1 MEKTA
6 LKTYLSGKYQGWDSF
21 CETIVLPIF
30 GKDDYEDKR
39 KKEVL
44 DMKPERRLLADATG
58 IKSVKFCAQT
68 YVSGEPLQFFDIAV
82 SDKVLMDRNRV
93 NVQRIIRS
101 VMDQYSSAFMIFHY
115 EDESK
120 WEWRFSFCY
129 KSENEDEST
138 DRKRYTFLLGPG
150 QSCRTAAENFMVLY
164 DKQQKDEVIELEDL
178 INAFN
183 VEALSNEFFNGYKEI
198 YEDIIEYVTGKRMVK
213 VANKWEEKVIR
224 EPNEEIMCGF
234 ARFLDPEKA
243 VRDYVKK
250 LMGRLVFLQFL
261 QKKGWLGV
269 KVNERWGE
277 GSPTFIKDLF
287 DQTEDKDNF
296 IDNMLEALFN
306 DLNTER
312 TNDLVSSVIGDG
324 IRVPYLNGGLFERD
338 AADEAR
344 FPLPAVFMERLLFFF
359 SCYNFTIDENDPND
373 AEVGVDPEMLGRIF
387 ENLLED
393 NKDKGAFYTPK
404 EIVTYMCR
412 ESLIAYLQT
421 DINDEPTKEA
431 IHQFVSTHD
440 AATLG
445 NLAENI
451 DQRLKDVKIC
461 DPAIGSGAFPM
472 GLLKELFLCR
482 SALEGIDQRTAAE
495 IKRHIIQNNIY
506 GVDIEK
512 GAVDIAR
519 LRFWLS
525 LIVDEETPQALPN
538 LDYKIVEGNSLITA
552 FDGQYVDLSTKI
564 GINGYRRY
572 SVINI
577 RPEKKALREEQ
588 KRFFM
593 LNGDEKY
600 RSEIAIKNHILNII
614 WYQLD
619 FERHSWEDTTVEQL
633 GLFGTTCNKKGKKK
647 SVQVIEFTPER
658 QAVLDKCEKLISE
671 LNDENKSLQ
680 ERAGINIP
688 FFEWKILFSEIFD
701 NDDSGFDIIIGN
713 PPYIRQEKLAH
724 SYKKLLCSIYPN
736 YGEGTADILVYFFGL
751 GVNILRTN
759 GILNFITSNKFLK
772 TKYGRTIRNTFANDV
787 DVTSFIDFFELPV
800 FNNASTDAG
809 ITFLIKRQPESETK
823 YFPVKTLEKLNL
835 TELTKGSFLRVIK
848 NIEEWQ
854 FVKIEELSILSK
866 LNNNSIPLSDFVD
879 GRIYRGITTGSNPSF
894 MLNKEARKVILDG
907 CKTPDEYERTSNI
920 IKKAFRSRDIRKY
933 NYTGPE
939 QWLLFIPWHFPIPFV
954 EAEKMDPKEAIIE
967 SEKRILSEYPS
978 LYRYLCSHKKDLA
991 GRNQD
996 ETGIRYEWYAL
1007 QRWGAK
1013 YYKEFDEEKLIYI
1026 HTAKNHEFY
1035 YDTEKHYVNNSCY
1048 IIASK
1053 SKFLYFFL
1061 NSSLFDYFKRIK
1073 FVAYGDGAEEGRCK
1087 LDGNKMATVPVKR
1100 DVDEAPFVNIFK
1112 EIQKELVSGDY
1123 EKIKVKEAGADK
1135 LIYHLYGLTY
1145 DEVLVID
1152 PTPPFTREEYEKDN
1166 N

>member
-1 MEKTA
+1 MEKLA
-6 LKTYLSGKYQGWDSF
+6 LKTYLSDKYQGWDSF

-30 GKDDYEDKR
+30 GKDNYEDKR

-68 YVSGEPLQFFDIAV
+68 YVSGEPLQFFDITV
-82 SDKVLMDRNRV
+82 SDKVMMDRNRV
-93 NVQRIIRS
+93 NVQKIIRS

-150 QSCRTAAENFMVLY
+150 QSCRTAAENFMALY
-164 DKQQKDEVIELEDL
+164 DKQQKDEDIELDDL

-213 VANKWEEKVIR
+213 VANKWEEKVIH

-287 DQTEDKDNF
+287 DETEDKDNF

-421 DINDEPTKEA
+421 DIEDEETKEA
-431 IHQFVSTHD
+431 IRQFVSTQEKYD
-440 AATLG
+440 KLPTDT
-445 NLAENI
+445 

-482 SALEGIDQRTAAE
+482 TALESIEQSKAAD
-495 IKRHIIQNNIY
+495 IKKHIIQQNIY

-538 LDYKIVEGNSLITA
+538 LDFKIMRGNSLLE
-552 FDGQYVDLSTKI
+552 QYKGFDLSTIMHSKKKVEGPVQMTFFEDNVDVLRRQVI
-564 GINGYRRY
+564 GLRRAY
-572 SVINI
+572 F
-577 RPEKKALREEQ
+577 RE
-588 KRFFM
+588 
-593 LNGDEKY
+593 
-600 RSEIAIKNHILNII
+600 
-614 WYQLD
+614 
-619 FERHSWEDTTVEQL
+619 T
-633 GLFGTTCNKKGKKK
+633 NKKKKK
-647 SVQVIEFTPER
+647 DLRQNMHEIVQQQINALSYDIDLSGIDIADNSEFFLWHTWFSD
-658 QAVLDKCEKLISE
+658 V
-671 LNDENKSLQ
+671 
-680 ERAGINIP
+680 
-688 FFEWKILFSEIFD
+688 FED
-701 NDDSGFDIIIGN
+701 GGFDIVIGN
-713 PPYIRQEKLAH
+713 PPYIQLQA
-724 SYKKLLCSIYPN
+724 N
-736 YGEGTADILVYFFGL
+736 EGFLADIYQGKGFETYNRSGDIFSLFYEQGWNL
-751 GVNILRTN
+751 LKNKGYLCY
-759 GILNFITSNKFLK
+759 ITSNKWMRNESGLETRRFFATKSNPKLLMDFAGMQLFENATVETNILIFAKEENTNNTLAISVVDNDKSCLSNLDGLVINNGVQMQFDTSEDWIILSPVEYAIQKKINKIAVPLKESDVEINFGIKTGYNAAFIIDSKTRETIIEKCLDDEERKK
-772 TKYGRTIRNTFANDV
+772 TKSLIVPVLRGRDIKRYFYNWEDLWLINVHNGLRDGLAPV
-787 DVTSFIDFFELPV
+787 DVSLLPSLKEYLDIFWNHLSTRSDKGVTPYNLRNCAYLREFSKPKIIWGEISDRSKFCYDEKGEFFCEATTFFMTGEISTFLLCYLNSKMSEYLFSKIATRTGMGTTRWKKYKIEKLPV
-800 FNNASTDAG
+800 PHVSKMIEDKVDEFYR
-809 ITFLIKRQPESETK
+809 LYKQ
-823 YFPVKTLEKLNL
+823 TLD
-835 TELTKGSFLRVIK
+835 V
-848 NIEEWQ
+848 EW
-854 FVKIEELSILSK
+854 
-866 LNNNSIPLSDFVD
+866 
-879 GRIYRGITTGSNPSF
+879 
-894 MLNKEARKVILDG
+894 LNKIDTIL
-907 CKTPDEYERTSNI
+907 YE
-920 IKKAFRSRDIRKY
+920 
-933 NYTGPE
+933 
-939 QWLLFIPWHFPIPFV
+939 
-954 EAEKMDPKEAIIE
+954 
-967 SEKRILSEYPS
+967 
-978 LYRYLCSHKKDLA
+978 
-991 GRNQD
+991 
-996 ETGIRYEWYAL
+996 
-1007 QRWGAK
+1007 
-1013 YYKEFDEEKLIYI
+1013 
-1026 HTAKNHEFY
+1026 
-1035 YDTEKHYVNNSCY
+1035 
-1048 IIASK
+1048 
-1053 SKFLYFFL
+1053 
-1061 NSSLFDYFKRIK
+1061 
-1073 FVAYGDGAEEGRCK
+1073 
-1087 LDGNKMATVPVKR
+1087 
-1100 DVDEAPFVNIFK
+1100 
-1112 EIQKELVSGDY
+1112 
-1123 EKIKVKEAGADK
+1123 
-1135 LIYHLYGLTY
+1135 LYGLT
-1145 DEVLVID
+1145 EEEIKIVEG
-1152 PTPPFTREEYEKDN
+1152 RE
-1166 N
+1166 